1 MFGRGKMQGLW
12 AERDASATE
21 CSIPPET
28 RADTRRNRQKNL
40 KASPAC
46 MAAFAHLAKVSQ
58 MSEAA
63 LFEDLVAQRWEE
75 LRGSRGF
82 K

>member
-1 MFGRGKMQGLW
+1 MLDRVRSLW
-12 AERDASATE
+12 TKGEANNTADIGQMT
-21 CSIPPET
+21 PE
-28 RADTRRNRQKNL
+28 TRRNRQKNL

-46 MAAFAHLAKVSQ
+46 IAAFAHLAKLSH

-63 LFEDLVAQRWEE
+63 LFEDMVAQRWEE
-75 LRGSRGF
+75 LRGLERI

>member
-1 MFGRGKMQGLW
+1 MLDRVRSLWTKGEANNIADIGLI
-12 AERDASATE
+12 T
-21 CSIPPET
+21 PE
-28 RADTRRNRQKNL
+28 TRRNRQKNL

-46 MAAFAHLAKVSQ
+46 IAAFAHLANVSH

-63 LFEDLVAQRWEE
+63 LFEDMVAQRWEE
-75 LRGSRGF
+75 LRRSGCI

>member
-1 MFGRGKMQGLW
+1 MFDRARSLW
-12 AERDASATE
+12 TKGEANNTADAGQIT
-21 CSIPPET
+21 PE
-28 RADTRRNRQKNL
+28 TRRNRQKNL

-46 MAAFAHLAKVSQ
+46 IAAFAHLAKVAH

-63 LFEDLVAQRWEE
+63 LFEDMVAQRWED
-75 LRGSRGF
+75 LQRSGRI

>member
-1 MFGRGKMQGLW
+1 MFDRVKFLW
-12 AERDASATE
+12 TRDDA
-21 CSIPPET
+21 
-28 RADTRRNRQKNL
+28 ADRTDAGQHTTSESRRNKQKNL

-46 MAAFAHLAKVSQ
+46 IAAFAHLAKISH

-63 LFEDLVAQRWEE
+63 LFEDMVAQRWEE
-75 LRGSRGF
+75 LRRSGRI

>member
-1 MFGRGKMQGLW
+1 MFDRVKSLW
-12 AERDASATE
+12 SRAYANGGSNVDQAA
-21 CSIPPET
+21 PET
-28 RADTRRNRQKNL
+28 RRNKQKNL

-46 MAAFAHLAKVSQ
+46 IAAFAHLAKVGH

-63 LFEDLVAQRWEE
+63 LFEDMVAQRWEE
-75 LRGSRGF
+75 LRKSGRI

>member
-1 MFGRGKMQGLW
+1 MFSRVKSLW
-12 AERDASATE
+12 RRDEPTGATAAEPA
-21 CSIPPET
+21 PE
-28 RADTRRNRQKNL
+28 TRRNRQKNL

-46 MAAFAHLAKVSQ
+46 ITAFAHIARVSE

-75 LRGSRGF
+75 LRRMGQVD
-82 K
+82 

>member
-1 MFGRGKMQGLW
+1 MFGRVTSLW
-12 AERDASATE
+12 RRSDGATRDIEPTAAEA
-21 CSIPPET
+21 
-28 RADTRRNRQKNL
+28 RRNRQKNL

-46 MAAFAHLAKVSQ
+46 IAAFARIAKLSG

-75 LRGSRGF
+75 LRESGRI

>member
-1 MFGRGKMQGLW
+1 MFDRVRFLW
-12 AERDASATE
+12 TKGDANDRTDAVQTR
-21 CSIPPET
+21 PE
-28 RADTRRNRQKNL
+28 ARRNRQKNL

-46 MAAFAHLAKVSQ
+46 IAAFAHLAKVSH

-63 LFEDLVAQRWEE
+63 LFEDMVAQRWEE
-75 LRGSRGF
+75 LRKSGSI

>member
-1 MFGRGKMQGLW
+1 MFDRVRLLW
-12 AERDASATE
+12 S
-21 CSIPPET
+21 
-28 RADTRRNRQKNL
+28 RADANGTSDADRATTGTRRNKQKNL

-46 MAAFAHLAKVSQ
+46 IAAFAHIAHVSH

-63 LFEDLVAQRWEE
+63 LFEDMVAQRWEE
-75 LRGSRGF
+75 LRRAGWLQS